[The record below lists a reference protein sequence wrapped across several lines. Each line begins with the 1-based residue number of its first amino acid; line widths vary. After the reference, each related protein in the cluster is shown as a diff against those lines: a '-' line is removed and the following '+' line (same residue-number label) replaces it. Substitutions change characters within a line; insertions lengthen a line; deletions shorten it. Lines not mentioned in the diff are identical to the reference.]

1 MTDPNVFPID
11 EMFWVATKYSDVLKI
26 DPRIVKQALET
37 APYQMRGARQ
47 VWHVRDG
54 MPAIFQ
60 RVNGTSAAKRNP
72 NDMEPKDA
80 LDYYRAQREK
90 IKLAEDIRKMI
101 PAADIERVIS
111 EAFKVL
117 AQSLDALPD
126 ALERDCGLP
135 ASAVTAAQHAVDAMR
150 ETLYANLQAALAAA
164 DG

>member
-1 MTDPNVFPID
+1 MTTPAPTPID
-11 EMFWVATKYSDVLKI
+11 ALLWTATRYSDVLGVDRRKTA
-26 DPRIVKQALET
+26 QLLEKLPST
-37 APYQMRGARQ
+37 IHNGVR
-47 VWHVRDG
+47 VWHIRD
-54 MPAIFQ
+54 ALQ
-60 RVNGTSAAKRNP
+60 LKDESAKKNP

-126 ALERDCGLP
+126 ALERDCGLTP
-135 ASAVTAAQHAVDAMR
+135 LAVSAAQRSVDAMR
-150 ETLYANLQAALAAA
+150 ETLYANLTAALTATH
-164 DG
+164 G